1 MDVAGNPN
9 LVFKDSKFV
18 ISFSSILS
26 SKYFLRNGFN
36 SLSPNSV
43 NSTVFESLMIEDSM
57 CWRKI
62 GALMGVLLCVVEK
75 VP

>member
-1 MDVAGNPN
+1 MNAYLFGSKLPMKETLSFMDMAGIPN
-9 LVFKDSKFV
+9 LVLKDSKFV

-36 SLSPNSV
+36 SLSPNSL

-57 CWRKI
+57 C
-62 GALMGVLLCVVEK
+62 
-75 VP
+75 